1 MFRKEIKVLD
11 CTIRDGGLINNYQFG
26 SDFVKTVYRA
36 ACDSGVDYVE
46 LGKKLAESDDYTRDK
61 WGPWNFCDDDDLR
74 SVIDS
79 YPTENPPAVAV
90 MYDVGRVD
98 VSALQPADAS
108 PIDMIRTACYVA
120 DIDKG
125 LDLVKRTKDLGYE
138 TTLNIM
144 APSVAIETDLV
155 EGLKQVDE
163 VPELD
168 FLYLVDSY
176 GAFYSEQVTA
186 YVEMYRTHAP
196 SKELGFHAHNN
207 QQLAF
212 ANTQQAIID
221 GVNLLDA
228 TVNGIGRGAGNCN
241 LELLLNFLKNP
252 KFDVRPI
259 YKAIQEA
266 FVPLRKEIEW
276 GYNDIYGVS
285 GTLNQHP
292 RDAMKQRAN
301 KKIQDDCY
309 DFYVESK
316 RIDDA
321 GVS

>member
-98 VSALQPADAS
+98 ISALQPADAS
-108 PIDMIRTACYVA
+108 PVDMIRTACYVA

-155 EGLKQVDE
+155 EGLKQVNE

-186 YVEMYRTHAP
+186 YVEMYRTNAP

-228 TVNGIGRGAGNCN
+228 TINGIGRGAGNCN

-266 FVPLRKEIEW
+266 FVPLREEIEW

>member
-26 SDFVKTVYRA
+26 NDFVKAVYQA

-74 SVIDS
+74 GVIDS
-79 YPTENPPAVAV
+79 YPTENPPGVAV

-98 VSALQPADAS
+98 VTALQPADAS

-155 EGLKQVDE
+155 AGLQQVNE
-163 VPELD
+163 VPEVD

-186 YVEMYRTHAP
+186 YVQMYRKHAP

-228 TVNGIGRGAGNCN
+228 TINGIGRGAGNCN

-259 YKAIQEA
+259 YKAIQDV
-266 FVPLRKEIEW
+266 FVPLRQEIEW
-276 GYNDIYGVS
+276 GYNDIYGIS

-301 KKIQDDCY
+301 KKIQEDCY

>member
-1 MFRKEIKVLD
+1 MYRKEIKVLD

-26 SDFVKTVYRA
+26 GDFVKTVYRA

-46 LGKKLAESDDYTRDK
+46 LGKKLAESDDYTREK

-79 YPTENPPAVAV
+79 YPSENPPAVAV

-98 VSALQPADAS
+98 VAALQPADAS
-108 PIDMIRTACYVA
+108 PVDMIRTACYVA

-155 EGLKQVDE
+155 DGLKQVNE

-228 TVNGIGRGAGNCN
+228 TINGIGRGAGNCN

-252 KFDVRPI
+252 KFHVRPV

-266 FVPLRKEIEW
+266 FVPLRQEIEW